1 MKANELMI
9 GDMVGYSS
17 LTRMVT
23 AINPP
28 YFIDLGNGERTTIT
42 NVCIEH
48 LNPIPI
54 SEELLAKNGFKHEYD
69 CICEYTYYIR
79 EIDGYF
85 VEIKIGCSNMGDEYV
100 NCHIDNCDRNSVANA
115 DIRYLHQLQNLLN
128 IMNIKFDIKLLHE
141 KRI

>member
-1 MKANELMI
+1 MDVAIFLI
-9 GDMVGYSS
+9 SS
-17 LTRMVT
+17 ASGLQT
-23 AINPP
+23 
-28 YFIDLGNGERTTIT
+28 F
-42 NVCIEH
+42 
-48 LNPIPI
+48 NPIPI
-54 SEELLAKNGFKHEYD
+54 TEEVLAKNGFKREYD

-128 IMNIKFDIKLLHE
+128 IVGVEMKWKV
-141 KRI
+141 

>member
-9 GDMVGYSS
+9 GNIVGYSS

-28 YFIDLGNGERTTIT
+28 YFIDLGNSERTTIT

-54 SEELLAKNGFKHEYD
+54 TEELLAKNGFKREYD

-85 VEIKIGCSNMGDEYV
+85 VEVKIGCSNMGDEYV

-128 IMNIKFDIKLLHE
+128 IVGVEMEWKV
-141 KRI
+141 